1 MNVLKR
7 CCMRSLKENRK
18 RTLVTIVGVIL
29 ATALITGVAC
39 LAESTRESLIAH
51 ARQEGDYH
59 YLFTGVDGEDLGF
72 FRENV
77 NVEKAVPVREVGY
90 AWLEGSE
97 NPDKPYLYIRAI
109 DRAGA
114 EAMPLRL
121 TEGRMPETDSELVI
135 GRHILYN
142 GMVDLQV
149 GDELT
154 LQVGERRSGGELL
167 DQGKP
172 YTYENESLQPSFTK
186 TYTVVGIVERP
197 EYFVENRYAPGY
209 SAFTYLSGNDARMSG
224 GGTFEVYA
232 TYNEQGLKNA
242 DQVTAGLLG
251 ISEEEYLQYESTGS
265 MGEGESTAS
274 GVKEQSELIRWQML
288 RFSSRTLRMLYGM
301 AALAVAVIMVTSV
314 FCIRNSFVISMTE
327 KMRLYGML
335 ASVGTTSAQQR
346 KMVYYEAVYLGMFGI
361 PIGILSGL
369 GASVIL
375 VKGIS
380 GLLDDAMGL
389 PMVFGVSVPAI
400 FVAAAL
406 AAVTVFLS
414 ARQSAKKAS
423 KVTPLSAIRAND
435 SIRIGKRE
443 MKCPRLIGKVFGVGG
458 KVAYRNLRRARRR
471 YRTTVISIVVS
482 VAVFI
487 GLSTFVKLLWT
498 ASGMNYQNMSYQ
510 MSVDLMGEDSYA
522 VALKIAA
529 LEGVSKAEI
538 SRGILVMTDFDKLD
552 LTDDYLE
559 HFHQTRG
566 QMGDGYI
573 HIYSL
578 GEEAFRAYCKSVG
591 VDAEDAQDKAIVYA
605 GYSLHEYSEDTGHS
619 VYQGSVAKLRPGQI
633 LHLKKTQE
641 DENGS
646 RTVET
651 EIPVL
656 VQTDRKFMA
665 LEKVT
670 TNTLVLAV
678 SDRMMD
684 ELYDIFEEGGV
695 ADAEVFLQC
704 EDAGKVEQE
713 VRRMQTK
720 EYPLHVRN
728 YQADYREERSAY
740 LLTAI
745 LLYGFITVVALIG
758 ITNIF
763 NTITTNLELRA
774 PEFAMLRA
782 VGMTKREFRR
792 MIWLEGLFYVGKA
805 LAFGIPL
812 GLGLS
817 VWFYV
822 IFSAGIATDYRP
834 PLQACALS
842 AAAVALLLYGIMH
855 YSMRKINRRNIVET
869 IRNEN
874 L

>member
-39 LAESTRESLIAH
+39 LAESMRESLIAH
-51 ARQEGDYH
+51 AKQEGDYH
-59 YLFTGVDGEDLGF
+59 YLFTGVDDENLRF
-72 FRENV
+72 FQENI

-97 NPDKPYLYIRAI
+97 NPDKPYLYIRAV
-109 DRAGA
+109 DQAGA

-172 YTYENESLQPSFTK
+172 YTYERESLQPSFTK

-209 SAFTYLSGNDARMSG
+209 SAFTYLSGDDIKLSG
-224 GGTFEVYA
+224 GEGTFEVYA
-232 TYNEQGLKNA
+232 TYNEQGLKHA

-251 ISEEEYLQYESTGS
+251 
-265 MGEGESTAS
+265 GEVAS
-274 GVKEQSELIRWQML
+274 DVKEQSELIKWQL
-288 RFSSRTLRMLYGM
+288 FRFSSRTLRMMYGM

-314 FCIRNSFVISMTE
+314 FCIRNSFVISLTE
-327 KMRLYGML
+327 KMKLYGML

-361 PIGILSGL
+361 PLGILSGL

-389 PMVFGVSVPAI
+389 PMVFGISVPAI
-400 FVAAAL
+400 FAAAAL

-443 MKCPRLIGKVFGVGG
+443 MKCPRLIRKVFGIGG
-458 KVAYRNLRRARRR
+458 KVAYRNLRRARRK

-487 GLSTFVKLLWT
+487 GLSTFVKLLQT

-510 MSVDLMGEDSYA
+510 MTVGLMGEDSYA
-522 VALKIAA
+522 TALKIAG

-538 SRGILVMTDFDKLD
+538 SRGILVTTDFDKLD
-552 LTDDYLE
+552 ITDDYLE
-559 HFHQTRG
+559 RFHQTRG
-566 QMGDGYI
+566 QMGDGFI

-578 GEEAFRAYCKSVG
+578 GEEAFGAYCKSVG
-591 VDAEDAQDKAIVYA
+591 VDVEDAQDKAIVYA
-605 GYSLHEYSEDTGHS
+605 RYSLHEYSEDTGHS

-704 EDAGKVEQE
+704 EDAGKLEQE

-720 EYPLHVRN
+720 EYPLHIRN

-817 VWFYV
+817 FWFYV

-842 AAAVALLLYGIMH
+842 AAAVAILLYGIMH
-855 YSMRKINRRNIVET
+855 YSMGKINRRNIVET